1 MSPFDHQG
9 GKLGRCANDYG
20 GVSMMRNRI
29 ERIFSGAEKVLFV
42 GSCTSILIIMFL
54 TTFDLLARKFYDYAI
69 PSLYEFTE
77 DYLMVSLVFL
87 SISTVFLKGGHV
99 RVTLFEKYI
108 PERFR
113 SRVAQ
118 ILKVSAFILFFLI
131 TIKGWEVTVRA
142 YQFGEVSSSVLAY
155 PLAPAFFLVPLGCAF
170 LCIRIVQSF
179 FVSFETQEGRDH

>member
-1 MSPFDHQG
+1 
-9 GKLGRCANDYG
+9 
-20 GVSMMRNRI
+20 MMRNRI

-87 SISTVFLKGGHV
+87 SISTVYLQGGHV

-118 ILKVSAFILFFLI
+118 ILKVPAFILFFLI

-155 PLAPAFFLVPLGCAF
+155 PLAPAFFIVPLGCAF

-179 FVSFETQEGRDH
+179 FVSFETQEGHDH